1 MGKKKQ
7 PSPAAKRTQV
17 PVAKPSVHRSKR
29 IQRGRVVME
38 RIKERI
44 AGIEK
49 RRNPAGSLGQD
60 RPITQVTRKK
70 YEEEEISRFSAERKI
85 DEAILRVDV
94 QLAMLMA
101 AIEDDADDELKDAVV
116 SGRLP
121 LTESALRDL
130 HPLSFM
136 SGARI
141 VKQLQALRN
150 DQI

>member
-1 MGKKKQ
+1 MGKKKL
-7 PSPAAKRTQV
+7 PSPAAKKTKV
-17 PVAKPSVHRSKR
+17 PVSQASVPRSKR
-29 IQRGRVVME
+29 IRRGQIIME

-44 AGIEK
+44 AGKE
-49 RRNPAGSLGQD
+49 RERNPAGTFGQD
-60 RPITQVTRKK
+60 RPVTPATRKR
-70 YEEEEISRFSAERKI
+70 YEAEELARFSAERKI

-101 AIEDDADDELKDAVV
+101 AIEDDADDELKAAVV

-130 HPLSFM
+130 HPLSLV

-141 VKQLQALRN
+141 VKQLRALR
-150 DQI
+150 DDLI